1 MYTSK
6 LYVVMWLRKS
16 VLIRYR
22 IPSLL
27 YTSNITIIYHVKFFG
42 LDLVVFDLPDSSS
55 TRGVLRATPPDK
67 PKGCT
72 CDGQNTIRVLVAIAM
87 SDSLLIRD

>member
-6 LYVVMWLRKS
+6 LYVVMWLRKI
-16 VLIRYR
+16 VLICYR

-27 YTSNITIIYHVKFFG
+27 YASNITIIYHFKFFG
-42 LDLVVFDLPDSSS
+42 LDLVVFDHPDSSS
-55 TRGVLRATPPDK
+55 TRGVLQATPPDK

-72 CDGQNTIRVLVAIAM
+72 RAGQNTSRVLVAIAM
-87 SDSLLIRD
+87 SDSS